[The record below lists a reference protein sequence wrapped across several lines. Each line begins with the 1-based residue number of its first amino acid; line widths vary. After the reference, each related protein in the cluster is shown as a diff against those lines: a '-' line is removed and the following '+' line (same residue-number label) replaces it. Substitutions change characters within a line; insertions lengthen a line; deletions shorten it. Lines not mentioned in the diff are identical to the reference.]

1 MSCHPPA
8 RQVGPFRPEDGLTTG
23 EQNSW
28 PYTDLHVKP
37 YAERHVKVYADNGFS
52 PVRLSRFDAKEQE
65 GLPLVRSSILRTST
79 AELVT
84 YHAGCE
90 QVRPCG
96 RSESGWA
103 ALGPQLSG
111 TWGTAKD

>member
-37 YAERHVKVYADNGFS
+37 YAERHVKVYADS
-52 PVRLSRFDAKEQE
+52 ERLDPLAPPREQCDPGATAGERARGRLPDPARGAGNDADAAAQPT
-65 GLPLVRSSILRTST
+65 LHAPQVPTPALRQNAAT
-79 AELVT
+79 A
-84 YHAGCE
+84 
-90 QVRPCG
+90 R
-96 RSESGWA
+96 R
-103 ALGPQLSG
+103 
-111 TWGTAKD
+111 